1 MKACSSERSKSLL
14 SWPNA
19 SRTSESSGSL
29 DKTPSSRFRTTP
41 GFAGPAGTFF
51 SADSE
56 MEESA
61 TESASSGVGRF
72 GVGRLGAGRL
82 GVGRLGVGRLGAWAD
97 DRGRTCLWGGGSF
110 DDRDL
115 LDPAMLEA

>member
-1 MKACSSERSKSLL
+1 
-14 SWPNA
+14 
-19 SRTSESSGSL
+19 
-29 DKTPSSRFRTTP
+29 
-41 GFAGPAGTFF
+41 
-51 SADSE
+51 

-61 TESASSGVGRF
+61 TESASSGVGRL

-82 GVGRLGVGRLGAWAD
+82 GVGRLGAWAD
-97 DRGRTCLWGGGSF
+97 DRSRTCLWGGGSS